1 MTLEFTSLNW
11 VAVIVA
17 AVGGGVVG
25 AIWYAGPLFGNRWA
39 DSVGVKPMTMS
50 TMMTPKVAIGAFVMP
65 LVMAYVLTL
74 FIGGMGITSLVN
86 GAIVGFLAA
95 LGFSAMAALNA
106 FVYDGRNMTWFGITA
121 GYQFVVLTVMGAVI
135 GYLGA

>member
-39 DSVGVKPMTMS
+39 ESICVKPMTMS
-50 TMMTPKVAIGAFVMP
+50 AMMTPKIAIGALVMP

-74 FIGGMGITSLVN
+74 FIGGIGANSLVN

-106 FVYDGRNMTWFGITA
+106 FVYDGRNLTWLWITA
-121 GYQFVVLTVMGAVI
+121 GYQFVVLTVMGAII